1 MNASWDG
8 GVSSIYGS
16 LNVILNLIFD
26 LVFRI
31 IIAGAYLLY
40 YLRYESLWCEN
51 ASWNG
56 GPVSFLII
64 VTLTSDLVSRI
75 GIKSGA

>member
-1 MNASWDG
+1 MA
-8 GVSSIYGS
+8 I
-16 LNVILNLIFD
+16 
-26 LVFRI
+26 
-31 IIAGAYLLY
+31 
-40 YLRYESLWCEN
+40 WCVN

-56 GPVSFLII
+56 GLSSSIFVT